1 MASKSHP
8 RITRALAHYEAALA
22 ALQET
27 LCTVDRATL
36 EQINDV
42 WGAMPSPP
50 IPGALGCT
58 IAVHEAGDVFRAAKK
73 VLDPN
78 RALPSRA
85 PRIEDDARPLHPDGY
100 PVEEMGN

>member
-1 MASKSHP
+1 MATKNHP

-36 EQINDV
+36 DEINTT

-50 IPGALGCT
+50 IPGALGFQY
-58 IAVHEAGDVFRAAKK
+58 AVHEAGDAFRAAKA

-78 RALPSRA
+78 RALPSTA
-85 PRIEDDARPLHPDGY
+85 PKLETAMHPDGY
-100 PVEEMGN
+100 PTEEMGG